1 MQQCFMFIDTGSGW
15 TPVNDSAKDIAALDS
30 FTIDWGSDSID
41 EQPEPTVMSFTLRD
55 RTGRLAGQ
63 ALTLAGMKV
72 VVQFSNQPR
81 WMDLTPAMGS
91 WQDLRIPIDSLHRA
105 YSPVSPDSPDS
116 PDSPAMTMFAGT
128 VSTGGS
134 VEPAS
139 GGGWLLK
146 LSATSRMAVWK
157 RLQSQGPTDTA
168 AKWNGAHWIGTPAAR
183 LAEMNRRASA
193 QGAPEAQLDGLALPS
208 SVAPYTPSDHPS
220 QLDLLHRLTAGPRLP
235 QWHEVY
241 DGATSSLRPLFLA
254 DPIAVHLSSDGRLSI
269 LTGGE
274 TRHAL
279 SVSDIEASTDLSIP
293 EPLTQVVINA
303 KRVKSDNG
311 KLSFDDVEITM
322 GDQHRL
328 PSQLTAT
335 QKSLTLD
342 SDMLAIDDSGG
353 VWNSGATSNVSD
365 TDRANVAQW
374 LESHDLRM
382 VPDPVTFN
390 STRIDPARLSWLYK
404 ASPSGPFIIVKAKAS
419 ALTGSDGRPAFTG
432 PITTIGGTL
441 SYRWRNGKPTLTQ
454 EATLAA
460 LRPLLT
466 KQITWTDLSTLSWQ
480 QLDLHFCDLSMIQ
493 IIDTSSPTAE
503 KEGTQ

>member
-1 MQQCFMFIDTGSGW
+1 MQQCFMFIDAGSCW

-30 FTIDWGSDSID
+30 FTIDWGSDTID
-41 EQPEPTVMSFTLRD
+41 EQPEPAVMSFTLRD

-91 WQDLRIPIDSLHRA
+91 WQDLRITIDSLHKA
-105 YSPVSPDSPDS
+105 YSPDS
-116 PDSPAMTMFAGT
+116 PDSPATTMFAGT

-134 VEPAS
+134 IEQTID
-139 GGGWLLK
+139 GGWLLK
-146 LSATSRMAVWK
+146 LSATSKMAVWK

-168 AKWNGAHWIGTPAAR
+168 TKWDGAHWIGTPSAR
-183 LAEMNRRASA
+183 LQEMNRRASA

-208 SVAPYTPSDHPS
+208 SVAPYTSSDHPS
-220 QLDLLHRLTAGPRLP
+220 QLDLLHRLTVGPRLP

-241 DGATSSLRPLFLA
+241 DGAASTIRPLFLA
-254 DPIAVHLSSDGRLSI
+254 DPIAVHLSTDGRLNV
-269 LTGGE
+269 LTDGE
-274 TRHAL
+274 TRYAL
-279 SVSDIEASTDLSIP
+279 SAADIEASTDLSIT

-322 GDQHRL
+322 GDQNRL
-328 PSQLTAT
+328 PPQLTAM
-335 QKSLTLD
+335 QKSLTID
-342 SDMLAIDDSGG
+342 SDMLAVDDSGG
-353 VWNSGATSNVSD
+353 VWNSGGTSNVSD
-365 TDRANVAQW
+365 TDRANIAQW

-382 VPDPVTFN
+382 VPETVTFN
-390 STRIDPARLSWLYK
+390 STRIDPARRPWLYK

-419 ALTGSDGRPAFTG
+419 ALTGSDGRPSFTG

-441 SYRWRNGKPTLTQ
+441 SYRWRAGNPTLTQ

-466 KQITWTDLSTLSWQ
+466 KQITWTDLPTLSWQ
-480 QLDLHFCDLSMIQ
+480 QLDMHICDLSMIQ
-493 IIDTSSPTAE
+493 VIDTSSPTAE

>member
-105 YSPVSPDSPDS
+105 YSPVF
-116 PDSPAMTMFAGT
+116 PDSPAMTVFAGT

-279 SVSDIEASTDLSIP
+279 SASDIEASTDLSIH

-335 QKSLTLD
+335 QKRLTLD

-390 STRIDPARLSWLYK
+390 STRIDPARLPWLYK

-466 KQITWTDLSTLSWQ
+466 KQITWTDLPTLSWQ
-480 QLDLHFCDLSMIQ
+480 QLDLHICDLSMIQ

>member
-1 MQQCFMFIDTGSGW
+1 MMQQCFMFIDTGSGW

-30 FTIDWGSDSID
+30 FTIQWGSDSID
-41 EQPEPTVMSFTLRD
+41 EQPDPAVLTFTLRD
-55 RTGRLAGQ
+55 KTGRLAGQ

-72 VVQFSNQPR
+72 IVQFSDQPR
-81 WMDLTPAMGS
+81 WMDLQPSMGR
-91 WQDLRIPIDSLHRA
+91 WEDLRIPIDSLHRA
-105 YSPVSPDSPDS
+105 YSPDSPDS
-116 PDSPAMTMFAGT
+116 PDSPASTIFAGT

-134 VEPAS
+134 VNPT
-139 GGGWLLK
+139 GDGGWLLK

-157 RLQSQGPTDTA
+157 RLQSQGPTDA
-168 AKWNGAHWIGTPAAR
+168 NAKWDGAHWIGSPSAR
-183 LAEMNRRASA
+183 FAELNRRAKA

-208 SVAPYTPSDHPS
+208 SVAPYTASEHPS

-235 QWHEVY
+235 QWHETY
-241 DGATSSLRPLFLA
+241 TGAESSLRPLFLA
-254 DPIAVHLSSDGRLSI
+254 DPIAVHLSTDGTLTI
-269 LTGGE
+269 LTDGE
-274 TRHAL
+274 TRHAIQA
-279 SVSDIEASTDLSIP
+279 SDIEASTDLSIT
-293 EPLTQVVINA
+293 EPITQIVINA
-303 KRVKSDNG
+303 KRVKADNG

-322 GDQHRL
+322 GDQNRL
-328 PSQLTAT
+328 PAKLKAT
-335 QKSLTLD
+335 QKSLNLD

-382 VPDPVTFN
+382 VPKTVTFN
-390 STRIDPARLSWLYK
+390 STRIDPARMPWLYK
-404 ASPSGPFIIVKAKAS
+404 AAPSGPFIIVKAKAS

-441 SYRWRNGKPTLTQ
+441 RSRWRDGLPTLTQ

-466 KQITWTDLSTLSWQ
+466 KRITWADLPDIAWQ
-480 QLDLHFCDLSMIQ
+480 RLDLHICDLSMIQ
-493 IIDTSSPTAE
+493 TID
-503 KEGTQ
+503 

>member
-254 DPIAVHLSSDGRLSI
+254 DPIAVHLSSDGRLSV

-480 QLDLHFCDLSMIQ
+480 QLDLHICDLSMIQ

>member
-1 MQQCFMFIDTGSGW
+1 
-15 TPVNDSAKDIAALDS
+15 
-30 FTIDWGSDSID
+30 
-41 EQPEPTVMSFTLRD
+41 
-55 RTGRLAGQ
+55 
-63 ALTLAGMKV
+63 
-72 VVQFSNQPR
+72 
-81 WMDLTPAMGS
+81 
-91 WQDLRIPIDSLHRA
+91 
-105 YSPVSPDSPDS
+105 
-116 PDSPAMTMFAGT
+116 MTMFAGT

-279 SVSDIEASTDLSIP
+279 SASDIEASTDLSIP

-390 STRIDPARLSWLYK
+390 STRIDPARLPWLYK

-466 KQITWTDLSTLSWQ
+466 KQITWTDLPTLSWQ
-480 QLDLHFCDLSMIQ
+480 QLDLHICDLSMIQ

>member
-1 MQQCFMFIDTGSGW
+1 MQQCFMFIDTGNGNGW
-15 TPVNDSAKDIAALDS
+15 TPVNDSAKDVAALDS
-30 FTIDWGSDSID
+30 FTVDWGSDGID
-41 EQPEPTVMSFTLRD
+41 EQPEPAVMSFTIRD

-81 WMDLTPAMGS
+81 WMDLSPTLGRWS
-91 WQDLRIPIDSLHRA
+91 DLRIPLATLHKT
-105 YSPVSPDSPDS
+105 YSPDSPDS
-116 PDSPAMTMFAGT
+116 PDSPAMTIFAGT
-128 VSTGGS
+128 VSTGGN
-134 VEPAS
+134 VEPS
-139 GGGWLLK
+139 GDAWLIS
-146 LSATSRMAVWK
+146 LSATSLMAVWK
-157 RLQSQGPTDTA
+157 RLQSQGPTDA
-168 AKWNGAHWIGTPAAR
+168 GSKWNGAHWIGTPSAR
-183 LAEMNRRASA
+183 LKEMNRRASA

-208 SVAPYTPSDHPS
+208 SVAPYTSSDHPS

-241 DGATSSLRPLFLA
+241 DGTTSTLRPLCLA
-254 DPIAVHLSSDGRLSI
+254 DPIAVHLSTDGRLNV
-269 LTGGE
+269 LADGE

-279 SVSDIEASTDLSIP
+279 SASDIEASTNLSIT
-293 EPLTQVVINA
+293 EPLTHVVINA

-322 GDQHRL
+322 GDRNRL
-328 PSQLTAT
+328 PPQLTAM
-335 QKSLTLD
+335 QKSLTID
-342 SDMLAIDDSGG
+342 SDMLAVDDSGG
-353 VWNSGATSNVSD
+353 VWNSGGTSTVSD
-365 TDRANVAQW
+365 TDRTNIAQW

-382 VPDPVTFN
+382 VPEKVTFN
-390 STRIDPARLSWLYK
+390 STRIDPARLPWLYK

-441 SYRWRNGKPTLTQ
+441 SYRWRNGNPTLTQ

-466 KQITWTDLSTLSWQ
+466 ERITWADLPSISWQ
-480 QLDLHFCDLSMIQ
+480 QLDLHICDLSMIQ

>member
-30 FTIDWGSDSID
+30 FTIDWGSNGIE
-41 EQPEPTVMSFTLRD
+41 EQPEPAVMSFTLRD

-72 VVQFSNQPR
+72 VVQFSDQPR
-81 WMDLTPAMGS
+81 WQDLQPSMGD
-91 WQDLRIPIDSLHRA
+91 WEDLRIPIDSLHRA
-105 YSPVSPDSPDS
+105 YSPDSPDS
-116 PDSPAMTMFAGT
+116 PDSPASTMFIGT
-128 VSTGGS
+128 VSTGGNI
-134 VEPAS
+134 EPAS
-139 GGGWLLK
+139 DGGWLLK

-168 AKWNGAHWIGTPAAR
+168 AKWNSAHWIGTPSAR
-183 LAEMNRRASA
+183 LKEMNRRASA
-193 QGAPEAQLDGLALPS
+193 QGAPEAQLDGFALPS

-241 DGATSSLRPLFLA
+241 DGAASTLRPLFLA
-254 DPIAVHLSSDGRLSI
+254 DPIAVHLSTDGRLNV
-269 LTGGE
+269 LTDGE

-279 SVSDIEASTDLSIP
+279 SAADIEASTNLSIT

-311 KLSFDDVEITM
+311 KLSFDDVQITM
-322 GDQHRL
+322 GDQNRL
-328 PSQLTAT
+328 PPQLTAT
-335 QKSLTLD
+335 QKSLTID
-342 SDMLAIDDSGG
+342 SDMLAVDASGG
-353 VWNSGATSNVSD
+353 VWNSGGTSNVSD
-365 TDRANVAQW
+365 TDRANIAQW

-382 VPDPVTFN
+382 VPETVTFN
-390 STRIDPARLSWLYK
+390 STRIDPARLPWLYK

-441 SYRWRNGKPTLTQ
+441 SYRWRAGRPTLTQ
-454 EATLAA
+454 EATLTA

-466 KQITWTDLSTLSWQ
+466 KRITWADLPTLSWQ
-480 QLDLHFCDLSMIQ
+480 QLDLHICDLSMIQ

>member
-1 MQQCFMFIDTGSGW
+1 MFIDTGNGTGW
-15 TPVNDSAKDIAALDS
+15 TPVNDSAKDVAALDS

-41 EQPEPTVMSFTLRD
+41 EQPEPAVMSFTLRD

-91 WQDLRIPIDSLHRA
+91 WRDLRIPIDSLHKT
-105 YSPVSPDSPDS
+105 YSPDSPDS
-116 PDSPAMTMFAGT
+116 PSETMFAGS

-134 VEPAS
+134 IEPAS
-139 GGGWLLK
+139 DGGWLLK
-146 LSATSRMAVWK
+146 LSATSRMAIWK

-168 AKWNGAHWIGTPAAR
+168 AKWNGAHWIGTPSTR
-183 LAEMNRRASA
+183 LKEMNRRASA
-193 QGAPEAQLDGLALPS
+193 QGAPEAKLDGLALPS

-220 QLDLLHRLTAGPRLP
+220 QLDLLHRLTACPRLP

-241 DGATSSLRPLFLA
+241 DGATSTLRPLFLA
-254 DPIAVHLSSDGRLSI
+254 DPIAVHLSTDGRLTI
-269 LTGGE
+269 LTDGE

-279 SVSDIEASTDLSIP
+279 SAADIEASTDLSIT

-322 GDQHRL
+322 GGQNRL
-328 PSQLTAT
+328 PSQLTAM
-335 QKSLTLD
+335 QKSLTVD
-342 SDMLAIDDSGG
+342 SDMLAVDDSGG
-353 VWNSGATSNVSD
+353 VWNSGGTSNVSD
-365 TDRANVAQW
+365 TDRANIAQW

-382 VPDPVTFN
+382 VPETVTFN
-390 STRIDPARLSWLYK
+390 STRIDPARRPWLYK

-419 ALTGSDGRPAFTG
+419 ALTGSDGRPSFTG

-441 SYRWRNGKPTLTQ
+441 SYRWCNGKPTLTQ

-466 KQITWTDLSTLSWQ
+466 ERITWADLPTLSWQ
-480 QLDLHFCDLSMIQ
+480 QLDLHICDLSMIQ
-493 IIDTSSPTAE
+493 VIDTSSPTAE

>member
-1 MQQCFMFIDTGSGW
+1 MREMQQCFMFIDTGNGW
-15 TPVNDSAKDIAALDS
+15 TPVNDSAKDVAALDS
-30 FTIDWGSDSID
+30 FTVDWGSDGID
-41 EQPEPTVMSFTLRD
+41 EQPEPAVMSFTLRD

-91 WQDLRIPIDSLHRA
+91 WQDLHIPIDWLHKA
-105 YSPVSPDSPDS
+105 YSPDSPDS
-116 PDSPAMTMFAGT
+116 PSETMFAGT

-134 VEPAS
+134 VEPTS

-146 LSATSRMAVWK
+146 LSATSSMAVWK

-168 AKWNGAHWIGTPAAR
+168 AKWDGAHWIGTPSAR

-208 SVAPYTPSDHPS
+208 SVAPYTSSDHPS
-220 QLDLLHRLTAGPRLP
+220 QLDLLHRLTVGPRLP

-254 DPIAVHLSSDGRLSI
+254 DPIAVHLSSDGRLSV
-269 LTGGE
+269 LAGGE
-274 TRHAL
+274 TRYAL
-279 SVSDIEASTDLSIP
+279 LASDIEASTDLSIT

-322 GDQHRL
+322 GDQDRL
-328 PSQLTAT
+328 PPQLTAM
-335 QKSLTLD
+335 QKSLTVD
-342 SDMLAIDDSGG
+342 SDMLAVDDSGG
-353 VWNSGATSNVSD
+353 VWNSGGTSTVSD
-365 TDRANVAQW
+365 TDRVNIAQW

-382 VPDPVTFN
+382 VPETVTFN
-390 STRIDPARLSWLYK
+390 STRIDPARRPWLYK

-419 ALTGSDGRPAFTG
+419 ALTGSDGRPSFTG

-466 KQITWTDLSTLSWQ
+466 ERITWADLPTLSWQ
-480 QLDLHFCDLSMIQ
+480 QLDLHICDLSMIQ

>member
-1 MQQCFMFIDTGSGW
+1 MQQCFMFIDTGNGW

-30 FTIDWGSDSID
+30 FTIRWGSDSID
-41 EQPEPTVMSFTLRD
+41 EQPEPAVMNFTLRD

-81 WMDLTPAMGS
+81 WMDLRPTLGRWS
-91 WQDLRIPIDSLHRA
+91 DLRIPLATLHKT
-105 YSPVSPDSPDS
+105 YSPDSPDS
-116 PDSPAMTMFAGT
+116 PDSPATTIFAGT
-128 VSTGGS
+128 VSTGGN
-134 VEPAS
+134 VEPS
-139 GGGWLLK
+139 GDAWLIS
-146 LSATSRMAVWK
+146 LSATSLMAVWK
-157 RLQSQGPTDTA
+157 RLQSQGPTDA
-168 AKWNGAHWIGTPAAR
+168 GSKWNGAHWIGTPADR
-183 LAEMNRRASA
+183 LKELNRRAAA

-254 DPIAVHLSSDGRLSI
+254 DPIAVHLSSDGRLSV
-269 LTGGE
+269 LAGGE

-279 SVSDIEASTDLSIP
+279 SASDIEASTDLSIT

-311 KLSFDDVEITM
+311 KLSFDDVEIKM
-322 GDQHRL
+322 RDQDRL
-328 PSQLTAT
+328 PPQLTAA
-335 QKSLTLD
+335 QKSLTV
-342 SDMLAIDDSGG
+342 DMLAVDDSGG

-382 VPDPVTFN
+382 VPETVTFN
-390 STRIDPARLSWLYK
+390 STRLDPARLPWLYK

-441 SYRWRNGKPTLTQ
+441 SDRWRARKPTLTQ
-454 EATLAA
+454 AATLTA

-466 KQITWTDLSTLSWQ
+466 NRITWADLPSNLSWQ
-480 QLDLHFCDLSMIQ
+480 QLDLHICDLSMIQ
-493 IIDTSSPTAE
+493 IIDTSSAIDE

>member
-15 TPVNDSAKDIAALDS
+15 TPVNDSTKDIAALDS
-30 FTIDWGSDSID
+30 FTIDWGSDTID
-41 EQPEPTVMSFTLRD
+41 EQPEPAVMSFTLRD

-81 WMDLTPAMGS
+81 WMDLTPAMGV
-91 WQDLRIPIDSLHRA
+91 WRDLRIPIDSLHKT
-105 YSPVSPDSPDS
+105 YSPDSPDS
-116 PDSPAMTMFAGT
+116 PSETMFAGS

-134 VEPAS
+134 IELAS
-139 GGGWLLK
+139 DGGWLLK

-168 AKWNGAHWIGTPAAR
+168 AKWNGAHWIGTPSAR

-208 SVAPYTPSDHPS
+208 SVAPYTSSDRPS
-220 QLDLLHRLTAGPRLP
+220 QLDLLHRLTVGPRLP

-241 DGATSSLRPLFLA
+241 DGAASTIRPLFLA
-254 DPIAVHLSSDGRLSI
+254 DPIAVHLSTDGRLNV
-269 LTGGE
+269 LTDGE
-274 TRHAL
+274 TRYAL
-279 SVSDIEASTDLSIP
+279 SAADIEASTDLSIT

-322 GDQHRL
+322 GDQDRL
-328 PSQLTAT
+328 PSQLTAM
-335 QKSLTLD
+335 QKSLTVD
-342 SDMLAIDDSGG
+342 SDMLAVDDSGG
-353 VWNSGATSNVSD
+353 VWNSGGTSNVSD
-365 TDRANVAQW
+365 TDRANIAQW

-382 VPDPVTFN
+382 VPETVTFN
-390 STRIDPARLSWLYK
+390 STRLDPARRPWLYK

-419 ALTGSDGRPAFTG
+419 ALTGSDGRPSFTG

-466 KQITWTDLSTLSWQ
+466 ERITWADLPTLSWQ
-480 QLDLHFCDLSMIQ
+480 QLDLHICDLSMIQ

>member
-1 MQQCFMFIDTGSGW
+1 MFIDTGNGTGW
-15 TPVNDSAKDIAALDS
+15 TPVNDSTKDVAALDS
-30 FTIDWGSDSID
+30 FTIDWGSDGID
-41 EQPEPTVMSFTLRD
+41 EQPEPAVMSFTLRD

-81 WMDLTPAMGS
+81 WMDLTPAMGC
-91 WQDLRIPIDSLHRA
+91 WRDLRIPIDSLHKM
-105 YSPVSPDSPDS
+105 YSPDSPDS
-116 PDSPAMTMFAGT
+116 PSETMFAGS

-134 VEPAS
+134 IEPAS
-139 GGGWLLK
+139 DGGWLLK
-146 LSATSRMAVWK
+146 LSATSRMAIWK
-157 RLQSQGPTDTA
+157 RLQSQGPADTA
-168 AKWNGAHWIGTPAAR
+168 AKWNGAHWIGTPSAR
-183 LAEMNRRASA
+183 LKEMNRRASA

-220 QLDLLHRLTAGPRLP
+220 QLDLLHRLTVGPRLP

-241 DGATSSLRPLFLA
+241 DGAASTIRPLFLA
-254 DPIAVHLSSDGRLSI
+254 DPIAVHLSTDGRLNV
-269 LTGGE
+269 LTDGE
-274 TRHAL
+274 TRYAL
-279 SVSDIEASTDLSIP
+279 SAADIEASTDLSIT

-322 GDQHRL
+322 GDQDRL
-328 PSQLTAT
+328 PPQLTVM
-335 QKSLTLD
+335 QKSLTVD
-342 SDMLAIDDSGG
+342 SDMLAVDDSGG
-353 VWNSGATSNVSD
+353 VWNSGDTSNVSA
-365 TDRANVAQW
+365 TDRADIAQW

-382 VPDPVTFN
+382 VPETVTFN
-390 STRIDPARLSWLYK
+390 STRIDPARRPWLYK
-404 ASPSGPFIIVKAKAS
+404 ASPSGPFIIVKAKSS
-419 ALTGSDGRPAFTG
+419 ALTGSDGRPSFTG

-441 SYRWRNGKPTLTQ
+441 SYRWRSGKPTLTQ

-466 KQITWTDLSTLSWQ
+466 ERITWADLPTLSWQ
-480 QLDLHFCDLSMIQ
+480 QLDLHICDLSMIQ

>member
-1 MQQCFMFIDTGSGW
+1 MQQCFMFIDAGSCW

-30 FTIDWGSDSID
+30 FTIDWGSDTID
-41 EQPEPTVMSFTLRD
+41 EQPEPAVMSFTLRD

-91 WQDLRIPIDSLHRA
+91 WQDLRITIDSLHKA
-105 YSPVSPDSPDS
+105 YSPDS
-116 PDSPAMTMFAGT
+116 PDSPATTMFAGT

-134 VEPAS
+134 IEQTID
-139 GGGWLLK
+139 GGWLLK
-146 LSATSRMAVWK
+146 LSATSKMAVWK

-168 AKWNGAHWIGTPAAR
+168 TKWDGAHWIGTPSAR
-183 LAEMNRRASA
+183 LQEMNRRASA

-208 SVAPYTPSDHPS
+208 SVAPYTSSDHPS
-220 QLDLLHRLTAGPRLP
+220 QLDLLHRLTVGPRLP

-241 DGATSSLRPLFLA
+241 DGAASTIRPLFLA
-254 DPIAVHLSSDGRLSI
+254 DPIAVHLSTDGRLNV
-269 LTGGE
+269 LTDGE
-274 TRHAL
+274 TRYAL
-279 SVSDIEASTDLSIP
+279 SAADIEASTDLSIT

-322 GDQHRL
+322 GDQNRL
-328 PSQLTAT
+328 PPQLTAM
-335 QKSLTLD
+335 QKSLTID
-342 SDMLAIDDSGG
+342 SDMLAVDDSGG
-353 VWNSGATSNVSD
+353 VWNSGGTSNVSD
-365 TDRANVAQW
+365 TDRANIAQW

-382 VPDPVTFN
+382 VPETVTFN
-390 STRIDPARLSWLYK
+390 STRIDPARRPWLYK

-419 ALTGSDGRPAFTG
+419 ALTGSDGRPSFTG

-441 SYRWRNGKPTLTQ
+441 SYRWRAGNPTLTQ

-466 KQITWTDLSTLSWQ
+466 KQITWTDLPTLSWQ
-480 QLDLHFCDLSMIQ
+480 QLDLHICDLSMIQ
-493 IIDTSSPTAE
+493 VIDTSSPTAE

>member
-1 MQQCFMFIDTGSGW
+1 MQQCFMFIDTGNGW

-30 FTIDWGSDSID
+30 FTIDWGSDGID
-41 EQPEPTVMSFTLRD
+41 EQPEPAVMSFTLRD

-72 VVQFSNQPR
+72 IVQFSDQPR

-91 WQDLRIPIDSLHRA
+91 WQDLHIPIDWLHKA
-105 YSPVSPDSPDS
+105 YSPDSPDS
-116 PDSPAMTMFAGT
+116 PDSPSETMFAGT

-134 VEPAS
+134 VEPTS
-139 GGGWLLK
+139 GGGGLLK

-168 AKWNGAHWIGTPAAR
+168 AKWDGAHWIGTPSAR

-208 SVAPYTPSDHPS
+208 SVAPYTSSDHPS
-220 QLDLLHRLTAGPRLP
+220 QLDLLHRLTVGPRLP

-254 DPIAVHLSSDGRLSI
+254 DPAAVHLSSDGRLSV
-269 LTGGE
+269 LAGGE
-274 TRHAL
+274 TRYAL
-279 SVSDIEASTDLSIP
+279 LASDIEASTDLSIT

-322 GDQHRL
+322 GDQNRL

-382 VPDPVTFN
+382 VPETVTFN
-390 STRIDPARLSWLYK
+390 STRIDPARLPWLYK
-404 ASPSGPFIIVKAKAS
+404 AAPSGPFIIVKAKVS
-419 ALTGSDGRPAFTG
+419 ALTGSDGRSAFTG

-441 SYRWRNGKPTLTQ
+441 SYRWRDGKPTLAQ
-454 EATLAA
+454 EATLTA

-466 KQITWTDLSTLSWQ
+466 KRITWADLPILSWQ
-480 QLDLHFCDLSMIQ
+480 QLDLHICDLSMIQ
-493 IIDTSSPTAE
+493 TID
-503 KEGTQ
+503 

>member
-116 PDSPAMTMFAGT
+116 PAMTMFAGT

-168 AKWNGAHWIGTPAAR
+168 AK
-183 LAEMNRRASA
+183 
-193 QGAPEAQLDGLALPS
+193 
-208 SVAPYTPSDHPS
+208 
-220 QLDLLHRLTAGPRLP
+220 
-235 QWHEVY
+235 
-241 DGATSSLRPLFLA
+241 
-254 DPIAVHLSSDGRLSI
+254 
-269 LTGGE
+269 
-274 TRHAL
+274 
-279 SVSDIEASTDLSIP
+279 
-293 EPLTQVVINA
+293 
-303 KRVKSDNG
+303 
-311 KLSFDDVEITM
+311 
-322 GDQHRL
+322 
-328 PSQLTAT
+328 
-335 QKSLTLD
+335 
-342 SDMLAIDDSGG
+342 
-353 VWNSGATSNVSD
+353 
-365 TDRANVAQW
+365 
-374 LESHDLRM
+374 
-382 VPDPVTFN
+382 
-390 STRIDPARLSWLYK
+390 
-404 ASPSGPFIIVKAKAS
+404 
-419 ALTGSDGRPAFTG
+419 
-432 PITTIGGTL
+432 
-441 SYRWRNGKPTLTQ
+441 
-454 EATLAA
+454 
-460 LRPLLT
+460 
-466 KQITWTDLSTLSWQ
+466 
-480 QLDLHFCDLSMIQ
+480 
-493 IIDTSSPTAE
+493 
-503 KEGTQ
+503 

>member
-1 MQQCFMFIDTGSGW
+1 MQQCFMFIDAGSGW

-30 FTIDWGSDSID
+30 FTIDWGSDTID
-41 EQPEPTVMSFTLRD
+41 EQPEPAVMSFTLRD

-91 WQDLRIPIDSLHRA
+91 WQDLRITIDSLHKA
-105 YSPVSPDSPDS
+105 YSPDSPDS
-116 PDSPAMTMFAGT
+116 PDSPATTMFAGN
-128 VSTGGS
+128 VSTGGT
-134 VEPAS
+134 VEPTID
-139 GGGWLLK
+139 GGWLLK
-146 LSATSRMAVWK
+146 LSATSRMALWK
-157 RLQSQGPTDTA
+157 RLQSQGPTDPAT
-168 AKWNGAHWIGTPAAR
+168 KWDGAHWIGTPSAR

-208 SVAPYTPSDHPS
+208 SVAPYTLSDHPS

-254 DPIAVHLSSDGRLSI
+254 DPIAVHLTSDGRLSI

-279 SVSDIEASTDLSIP
+279 SASDIEASTDLSIT

-322 GDQHRL
+322 GDQNRL

-365 TDRANVAQW
+365 TDRANIAQW

-382 VPDPVTFN
+382 VPETVTFN
-390 STRIDPARLSWLYK
+390 STQLDPARLPWLYK

-432 PITTIGGTL
+432 PITTLGGTL

-454 EATLAA
+454 AATLTA
-460 LRPLLT
+460 LRPLAT
-466 KQITWTDLSTLSWQ
+466 NRITWADLPSGLSWQ
-480 QLDLHFCDLSMIQ
+480 QLDLHICDLSMIQ
-493 IIDTSSPTAE
+493 IIDASTIDG

>member
-15 TPVNDSAKDIAALDS
+15 TPVNDSAKDVAALDS
-30 FTIDWGSDSID
+30 FTVDWGSDGID
-41 EQPEPTVMSFTLRD
+41 EQPEPAVMSFTLRD

-91 WQDLRIPIDSLHRA
+91 WQDLHIPIDWLHKA
-105 YSPVSPDSPDS
+105 YSPDSPDS
-116 PDSPAMTMFAGT
+116 PDSPSETMFAGT

-134 VEPAS
+134 VEPTS

-146 LSATSRMAVWK
+146 LSATSSMAVWK

-168 AKWNGAHWIGTPAAR
+168 AKWDGAHWIGTPSAR

-208 SVAPYTPSDHPS
+208 SVAPYTSSDHPS
-220 QLDLLHRLTAGPRLP
+220 QLDLLHRLTVGPRLP

-254 DPIAVHLSSDGRLSI
+254 DPIAVHLSSDGRLSV
-269 LTGGE
+269 LAGGE
-274 TRHAL
+274 TRYAL
-279 SVSDIEASTDLSIP
+279 LASDIEASTDLSIT

-322 GDQHRL
+322 GDQNRL

-382 VPDPVTFN
+382 VPETVTFN
-390 STRIDPARLSWLYK
+390 NTRIDPARRPWLYK
-404 ASPSGPFIIVKAKAS
+404 ASPSGPFVIVKAKAS
-419 ALTGSDGRPAFTG
+419 ALIGSDGRPSFTG

-466 KQITWTDLSTLSWQ
+466 ERITWADLPTLSWQ
-480 QLDLHFCDLSMIQ
+480 QLDLHICDLSMIQ
-493 IIDTSSPTAE
+493 VIDTSSPTAE

>member
-1 MQQCFMFIDTGSGW
+1 MFIDTGNGTGW
-15 TPVNDSAKDIAALDS
+15 TPVNDSTKDVAALDS
-30 FTIDWGSDSID
+30 FTIDWGSDGID
-41 EQPEPTVMSFTLRD
+41 EQPEPAVMSFTLRD

-81 WMDLTPAMGS
+81 WMDLTPAMGC
-91 WQDLRIPIDSLHRA
+91 WRDLRIPIDWLHKA
-105 YSPVSPDSPDS
+105 YSPDSPDS
-116 PDSPAMTMFAGT
+116 PDSPSETMFAGT

-134 VEPAS
+134 VEPTS

-168 AKWNGAHWIGTPAAR
+168 AKWDGAHWIGTPSAR

-208 SVAPYTPSDHPS
+208 SVAPYTSSDHPS
-220 QLDLLHRLTAGPRLP
+220 QLDLLHRLTVGPRLP

-254 DPIAVHLSSDGRLSI
+254 DPIAVHLSSDGRLSV
-269 LTGGE
+269 LAGGE
-274 TRHAL
+274 TRYAL
-279 SVSDIEASTDLSIP
+279 LASDIEASTDLSIT

-322 GDQHRL
+322 GDQNRL

-382 VPDPVTFN
+382 VPETVTFN
-390 STRIDPARLSWLYK
+390 STRIDPARRPWLYK
-404 ASPSGPFIIVKAKAS
+404 ASPSGPFVIVKAKAS
-419 ALTGSDGRPAFTG
+419 ALIGSDGRPSFTG

-466 KQITWTDLSTLSWQ
+466 NRITWADLPSGLSWQ
-480 QLDLHFCDLSMIQ
+480 QLDLHICDLSMIQ
-493 IIDTSSPTAE
+493 IIDASSPTAE

>member
-1 MQQCFMFIDTGSGW
+1 MQQCFMFIDTGNGW

-41 EQPEPTVMSFTLRD
+41 EQPEPAVMNFTLRD
-55 RTGRLAGQ
+55 KTGRLAGQ

-72 VVQFSNQPR
+72 IVQFSDQPR
-81 WMDLTPAMGS
+81 WQDLQPSMGG
-91 WQDLRIPIDSLHRA
+91 WEDLRIPISSLHRA
-105 YSPVSPDSPDS
+105 YSPGSPEST
-116 PDSPAMTMFAGT
+116 DSPASTMFAGT

-134 VEPAS
+134 IEPAS

-168 AKWNGAHWIGTPAAR
+168 AKWNGAHWIGTPSAR
-183 LAEMNRRASA
+183 LQEMNRRASA

-279 SVSDIEASTDLSIP
+279 SASDIEASTDLSIP
-293 EPLTQVVINA
+293 N
-303 KRVKSDNG
+303 
-311 KLSFDDVEITM
+311 
-322 GDQHRL
+322 H
-328 PSQLTAT
+328 
-335 QKSLTLD
+335 
-342 SDMLAIDDSGG
+342 
-353 VWNSGATSNVSD
+353 
-365 TDRANVAQW
+365 
-374 LESHDLRM
+374 
-382 VPDPVTFN
+382 
-390 STRIDPARLSWLYK
+390 
-404 ASPSGPFIIVKAKAS
+404 
-419 ALTGSDGRPAFTG
+419 
-432 PITTIGGTL
+432 
-441 SYRWRNGKPTLTQ
+441 
-454 EATLAA
+454 
-460 LRPLLT
+460 
-466 KQITWTDLSTLSWQ
+466 
-480 QLDLHFCDLSMIQ
+480 
-493 IIDTSSPTAE
+493 
-503 KEGTQ
+503 

>member
-1 MQQCFMFIDTGSGW
+1 MT
-15 TPVNDSAKDIAALDS
+15 DSAKDIAALDS

-105 YSPVSPDSPDS
+105 YSPVSPDS

-279 SVSDIEASTDLSIP
+279 SASDIEASTDLSIP

-390 STRIDPARLSWLYK
+390 STRIDPACLPWLYK

-432 PITTIGGTL
+432 PITTSGGTL
-441 SYRWRNGKPTLTQ
+441 SHRWRNGKPTLTQ
-454 EATLAA
+454 EATLPA

-466 KQITWTDLSTLSWQ
+466 KQITWTDLPTLSWQ
-480 QLDLHFCDLSMIQ
+480 QLDLHICDLSMIQ